1 MQKIPGLISVLIPS
15 VLTLLIINFLFDI
28 VSLKIQGMPLVF
40 PFILCPIGAI
50 FGFVGYKMNR
60 DKLSLAG
67 IIFNII
73 LFLFPILYNIVA
85 ILTQGP

>member
-1 MQKIPGLISVLIPS
+1 MQKIPGLISILIPS

-28 VSLKIQGMPLVF
+28 FSLKIQGMPLVF

-50 FGFVGYKMNR
+50 LGFVGHQMRR
-60 DKLSLAG
+60 DKLSLVG

-73 LFLFPILYNIVA
+73 LFLFPILFNIVA
-85 ILTQGP
+85 TITLGP

>member
-1 MQKIPGLISVLIPS
+1 MQKIPGLISILIPS

-50 FGFVGYKMNR
+50 LGSVGYKMNR
-60 DKLSLAG
+60 DKLSLVG

>member
-1 MQKIPGLISVLIPS
+1 MQKISGLISILIPF

-28 VSLKIQGMPLVF
+28 VSLKFQGVPLVF
-40 PFILCPIGAI
+40 PFILCPMGTI

-60 DKLSLAG
+60 DKLSLIG

-73 LFLFPILYNIVA
+73 LFVFPILYNIVV
-85 ILTQGP
+85 ILTQGA